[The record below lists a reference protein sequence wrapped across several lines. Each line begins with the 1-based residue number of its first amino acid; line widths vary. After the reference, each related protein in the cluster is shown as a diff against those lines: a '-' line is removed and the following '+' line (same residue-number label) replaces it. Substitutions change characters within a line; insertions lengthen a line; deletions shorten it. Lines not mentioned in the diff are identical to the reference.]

1 MRVDPETYMQEPED
15 SKVHETFNAGFNIQ
29 EYTDEI
35 ASLLKQHTDL
45 ENIMHEL
52 GKRHWYYDLLFYLIW
67 HVVPVKV
74 DYTTFWK
81 RYFYRAWCIE
91 QDEQKRQ
98 MIVKGAHEHDDEA
111 DFKWDSDEEDEEDH
125 SKIPTKDDQQ
135 QEHDKNKSKQSTDSK
150 GGSDTDFSNISEPV
164 STEPSLVSPPLK
176 SQTDGDDW
184 VKADPKKKTGND
196 DDDSDSDWE

>member
-1 MRVDPETYMQEPED
+1 MNQV
-15 SKVHETFNAGFNIQ
+15 S
-29 EYTDEI
+29 
-35 ASLLKQHTDL
+35 
-45 ENIMHEL
+45 
-52 GKRHWYYDLLFYLIW
+52 FYLGYDDD
-67 HVVPVKV
+67 VVVKVFYAVPVKV

-98 MIVKGAHEHDDEA
+98 MIVKGVQEQDDEA
-111 DFKWDSDEEDEEDH
+111 DFKWDSDDEEDDH
-125 SKIPTKDDQQ
+125 GKTPVSKEDRQG
-135 QEHDKNKSKQSTDSK
+135 DKNNSKQSTDSK

-184 VKADPKKKTGND
+184 VKADAKKKTDNE
-196 DDDSDSDWE
+196 DDDSDSDWEQINAISLFPLYISFIPLCLIRCYKIMPCSFNL

>member
-1 MRVDPETYMQEPED
+1 MCY
-15 SKVHETFNAGFNIQ
+15 A
-29 EYTDEI
+29 
-35 ASLLKQHTDL
+35 
-45 ENIMHEL
+45 
-52 GKRHWYYDLLFYLIW
+52 
-67 HVVPVKV
+67 VPVKV

-98 MIVKGAHEHDDEA
+98 MIVKGVQEQDDEA
-111 DFKWDSDEEDEEDH
+111 DFKWDSDDEEDDH
-125 SKIPTKDDQQ
+125 GKTPVSKEDRQG
-135 QEHDKNKSKQSTDSK
+135 DKNNSKQSTDSK

-184 VKADPKKKTGND
+184 VKADAKKKTDNE